1 MRARRMRGTR
11 EGRIEQLHAME
22 RSQARSAE
30 YEVAPIAIASGAQ
43 PVARPLAPAGA
54 GHVPRTSLHTEM
66 VQIYKQSL

>member
-30 YEVAPIAIASGAQ
+30 YEGAPIAIASGA
-43 PVARPLAPAGA
+43 RPLGA
-54 GHVPRTSLHTEM
+54 GHVPRTSLQKDV
-66 VQIYKQSL
+66 VQIYKQ